1 MGLEVKFDLFEL
13 IATASAMDF
22 KDLGV
27 ESAMIIVEKKVDDN
41 RGQVAILAGGKSFN
55 KTVQMI
61 QRAAQEDDSL
71 MDLLSLALVGALTMK
86 SKNGKKE

>member
-71 MDLLSLALVGALTMK
+71 MDMFSLALVGALTMK

>member
-71 MDLLSLALVGALTMK
+71 MDMLSLALVGALTMK